1 MIMRGPQAG
10 RHDTKENDIP
20 MTSFFGIR
28 HHGPGC
34 ARSLL
39 AALDALQ
46 PDVLVIEM
54 PAEAGPLLVHV
65 AHAAMKPPVA
75 LLFHRSDLPEK
86 ASFYPFARFSPEW
99 NAIRWAVSNKV
110 PVRCFD
116 LPASHMI
123 ALRDEETEETAPRP
137 DAFEWLAKADGYS
150 DGERWWNDRV
160 EERRDHRGLFEAVL
174 EAVTA
179 LRGDLDLT
187 ESRETLLREA
197 WMRKTLRAV
206 EKESFSNIAVVCGA
220 WHAPA
225 LKAPAKPAEDGEL
238 LKNLPRHK
246 VSATWIPWTDERLTY
261 ASGYGAGIRSPGW
274 YGHLWDHPED
284 PIPAWLTRAARI
296 LRGEGQEASSASV
309 IESLRLANSLA
320 GMRGRPLPGLD
331 ETLESIQAVFCQG
344 DPLPLD
350 FLKPGLLLGRAMGE
364 LPEGLPALP
373 LQQDIDATL
382 RRLRMK
388 PAASVTPLEL
398 DLRDDGGRARSIFLH
413 RMLALEIP
421 WGRKEQ
427 ARGKGTFKEKWTL
440 QWKPELAVAII
451 DASAFGNTVEA
462 AAAAR
467 LIRPSADDIGLAPI
481 TARLDLALLGALGAA
496 VDVLLQRLDAASAT
510 SHDLSDLL
518 AAVPTLASISR
529 YGDVRATDAAAVGH
543 LLDGFAARIHAG
555 LPAAASGI
563 DDGAADHL
571 GRLLGD
577 YGAALS
583 LVDHADL
590 TADFHEVLGK
600 LCHAGTV
607 HPRLRGQAVRSL
619 RDAGR
624 MDDREVARQLGF
636 ALSAGMPAPSAAAWL
651 EGFLRG
657 GGSLLVHDRLL
668 LGLVDG
674 WLDSLGAEAFQ
685 AVLPLVRRTFGTF
698 STPERT
704 RIAAAVATPGAAMGT
719 AAGNT
724 GDFDLERAMPAIQAV
739 AELFA
744 NPRS

>member
-1 MIMRGPQAG
+1 
-10 RHDTKENDIP
+10 
-20 MTSFFGIR
+20 MTTVFGIR

-54 PAEAGPLLVHV
+54 PQEAEPLLT
-65 AHAAMKPPVA
+65 HAAQEAMKPPVA
-75 LLFHRSDLPEK
+75 LLFHRTDAPDK

-99 NAIRWAVSNKV
+99 NAIRWAVAHNV
-110 PVRCFD
+110 PIRCFD
-116 LPASHMI
+116 LPGTHMF
-123 ALRDEETEETAPRP
+123 ALREEESEETTPRT

-160 EERRDHRGLFEAVL
+160 EERRDHRNFFEAIL

-179 LRGDLDLT
+179 LRGELALP

-197 WMRKTLRAV
+197 WMRKTLRTV

-225 LKAPAKPAEDGEL
+225 LHSPTKISDDNAL
-238 LKNLPRHK
+238 LKNLPKHK
-246 VSATWIPWTDERLTY
+246 VAATWIPWTDDRLTHT
-261 ASGYGAGIRSPGW
+261 SGYGAGIRSPGW

-284 PIPAWLTRAARI
+284 PIPTWLTRAARI
-296 LRGEGQEASSASV
+296 LRGEGLEASSASV
-309 IESLRLANSLA
+309 IEAIRLANSLA

-331 ETLESIQAVFCQG
+331 ETLESIQSVFCQG

-350 FLKPGLLLGRAMGE
+350 FLKPDLLVGRKMGE

-373 LQQDIDATL
+373 LQQDIDATQ
-382 RRLRMK
+382 RRLRLK

-413 RMLALEIP
+413 RMLALDIP
-421 WGRKEQ
+421 WGRKQQ
-427 ARGKGTFKEKWTL
+427 ARSKGTFKEIWSL
-440 QWKPELAVAII
+440 QWKPELVVAII
-451 DASAFGNTVEA
+451 DASTFGNTVEA
-462 AAAAR
+462 ASATK
-467 LIRPSADDIGLAPI
+467 LVRPAVGETGLAPI
-481 TARLDLALLGALGAA
+481 TARLDLALLGALNDA

-510 SHDLSDLL
+510 THDLSDLL

-563 DDGAADHL
+563 DDDAADHL
-571 GRLLGD
+571 SGLLGE

-583 LVDHADL
+583 LMDHAEL
-590 TADFHEVLGK
+590 TADFHDLLLK
-600 LCHAGTV
+600 LCHASTV
-607 HPRLRGQAVRSL
+607 HPKLRGHAVRRLRDV
-619 RDAGR
+619 GR
-624 MDDREVARQLGF
+624 MDDVEVARLLGF
-636 ALSAGMPAPSAAAWL
+636 ALSPGMPAPAAATWL

-657 GGSLLVHDRLL
+657 GGSLLVHDHML
-668 LGLVDG
+668 LGLVDNWIG
-674 WLDSLGAEAFQ
+674 SLVADTFQ
-685 AVLPLVRRTFGTF
+685 AILPLIRRTFGTF
-698 STPERT
+698 TAPERA
-704 RIAAAVATPGAAMGT
+704 RIAAAVATPGLPTNNNRAGT
-719 AAGNT
+719 PDA
-724 GDFDLERAMPAIQAV
+724 DLERALPAIRAV
-739 AELFA
+739 AKLFA
-744 NPRS
+744 LEKS